1 MVKRTEPT
9 QEDIFADD
17 YIEHDSSA
25 VSNWANLRKRRDEY
39 EGSSAHINDLQD
51 IAHDNQFA
59 PIADQEISK
68 IANNDDSGFFG
79 TVMNM
84 GKQLGIGAAKGV
96 EETLEFAG
104 VVEDN
109 AFHLPDPTTTAESLV
124 QGIGQF
130 LPLFIPSNMA
140 ISAALRASTFFG
152 KTEQLTKAGQMVSA
166 MGAGA
171 ISDFASFDPKD
182 PNVANFLLT
191 SGAIAKDSMAGAAL
205 KEWLAQDDSDSRL
218 TARTKNAT
226 SGLIAGA
233 IVDQVFRAAGGA
245 IRGFRGKNGEVIPDD
260 KVKLDDMDEGNIYA
274 DDDYGVAP
282 TENPL
287 WDVDDAPKQQYTS
300 EKTSINQSKPTA
312 LVNSKGIKWEKDTV
326 NLDIGGGKHPKTTE
340 SLARKGVTNHIY
352 DPFNRTRSQ
361 NKAAIR
367 SAGDGQSDTVT
378 ISNTLNVIKEPEVR
392 TRILRQAENALKEDG
407 KVYILIHEGD
417 KSALGKE
424 TPKGWQ
430 NNRKANTYL
439 EEVQEIFP
447 NATRKGNVITA
458 SKEGSKSLFDAVRP
472 VVGHQLDTL
481 QKMKTTDPEYIKKL
495 QDQLPS
501 RQAAILDEADKLERD
516 YLTPFERETP
526 ERQQQV
532 YDIIER
538 WAKGEAV
545 QDSDMSII
553 ESMNLLKIED
563 EGDIPNLLQF
573 LSREMDI
580 AKLTKKTIKD
590 GDFDTMSGLQEIYN
604 LDKRS
609 AVKIIQKHKG
619 NVREA
624 IRFVGAA
631 RALATGFM
639 KKADESLDLFVKTGD
654 EVHWDEFQKNSG
666 LGYDMLVAGGELSK
680 ASSDLLRAH
689 KQTVNRMSNLE
700 EVKFFARENILKE
713 PFEVRKTK
721 AGRFKKLK
729 KQDEME
735 IEGRFTGGQ
744 KRKIKID
751 KKKKKD
757 LVLSEQK
764 RLRKKFERLSKEIR
778 KLREQNEKDV
788 ADLLKKDLE
797 FQELGIKK
805 LQDEK
810 KALLK
815 QIRAK
820 KRKGVPKSAK
830 EAEKQRIETLNKQI
844 TELTLMKAKLIKEGI
859 APERKAKII
868 KSDHEKKLIADREK
882 LKEEL
887 GLIEKKGLT
896 DEEIRELAIEQAR
909 REEIVDIENA
919 NIMQLKARLSAMRL
933 SGKARTRDAG
943 LELYINGLLSSIKT
957 SEVNFL
963 GNLTAMFTSVI
974 DRMYAGAKSGGE
986 IQFKEA
992 TELMWGYLQEIP
1004 EFFSIVHK
1012 AWKTPL
1018 DNNVKQDFI
1027 RPENRAISK
1036 EAFRQG
1042 GSLGKAID
1050 YVGSVV
1056 NFPGKLLLTADEVF
1070 KTFNYRAEVKALAY
1084 RKAVNELGSA
1094 GASSGEK
1101 HLLRERI
1108 DDIMNNI
1115 AKHEDITDAA
1125 REFAAK
1131 NTYTNKLADHVEVDP
1146 ITGKEKV
1153 VQGLGNRLKGIL
1165 EKDPT
1170 GIVRVFIPFFQTP
1183 ANLLNFAWERTP
1195 WLRRWNRTLQ
1205 DELAGKM
1212 GQGAKELAE
1221 ARVATSR
1228 IMWGGMFAAAWSGNF
1243 TGAPPLDPNLRKTL
1257 EADMGGPHWY
1267 SYHGGIQDGWKK
1279 YDRFDPLGVIMAANA
1294 NLAIMMKASVNLH
1307 KQYQQGDP
1315 SDEIFEKA
1323 KEVLEAGIMGTVKLL
1338 TDRHYLQGFA
1348 ELIDIMTGDHK
1359 GLSKLR
1365 PFGKRLVGAI
1375 DPRTSFY
1382 SSFRRNLTR
1391 GIEPEKLEKLQHTDM
1406 ESMGDFAKEIG
1417 IIFEEALRDVT
1428 PGYGTKVAAKNLVGE
1443 PVLFPGGN
1451 EEIDRTPFQMMGD
1464 IGKALFDPNPP
1475 VTGSKSPLI
1484 RKLAELESTQG
1495 QPSTVNKIN
1504 GMTMTDEEKA
1514 FFVDRWTEWNKK
1526 LEKLVV
1532 SKSFTQLPLGTQRFI
1547 LELAISGN
1555 KERAKKQTLIA
1566 YERLLHGTFEFKIN
1580 ELRKRVSEDMPTGFN
1595 QFNLMQREQ

>member
-1 MVKRTEPT
+1 MVKKFEP
-9 QEDIFADD
+9 QEDIFKDD
-17 YIEHDSSA
+17 YIEPNDA
-25 VSNWANLRKRRDEY
+25 TVSEWSRLRKRRDDY
-39 EGSSAHINDLQD
+39 EGSTAHQNELEN
-51 IAHDNQFA
+51 IAQDNQFA
-59 PIADQEISK
+59 PIADEETSK
-68 IANNDDSGFFG
+68 IANEDDSGFFG
-79 TVMNM
+79 TVWNM
-84 GKQLGIGAAKGV
+84 GKQAAIGAAKGV
-96 EETLEFAG
+96 EETLETVG
-104 VVEDN
+104 IVDDD
-109 AFHLPDPTTTAESLV
+109 AFHLPKPKTTAESIV

-130 LPLFIPSNMA
+130 LPLFIPSNLA
-140 ISAALRASTFFG
+140 ISASLRASSFLG
-152 KTEQLTKAGQMVSA
+152 KTGQLTRAGQVVSG

-191 SGAIAKDSMAGAAL
+191 SGAISRDSLAGAAL
-205 KEWLAQDDSDSRL
+205 KEWLAQDDSDSEL
-218 TARTKNAT
+218 VARTKNAT

-233 IVDQVFRAAGGA
+233 IVDQIFRAAGGA
-245 IRGFRGKNGEVIPDD
+245 IRGFRGKKGEITPDD
-260 KVKLDDMDEGNIYA
+260 ELTINDLDDSNVYA
-274 DDDYGVAP
+274 DDDYGVEP
-282 TENPL
+282 KENPL
-287 WDVDDAPKQQYTS
+287 WDVDEAPKQEFTS
-300 EKTSINQSKPTA
+300 EKTSINVGKPSA
-312 LVNSKGIKWEKDTV
+312 VVNSKGIKWEQDTV
-326 NLDIGGGKHPKTTE
+326 NLDIGGGQHTKTTDA
-340 SLARKGVTNHIY
+340 LAKKGVTNHVY
-352 DPFNRTRSQ
+352 DPFNRTRGQ
-361 NKAAIR
+361 NKAAVR
-367 SAGDGQSDTVT
+367 AAGEGQSDTVT
-378 ISNTLNVIKEPEVR
+378 ISNVLNVIQEPHVR
-392 TRILRQAENALKEDG
+392 ARILRQADNALKDEG
-407 KVYILIHEGD
+407 KVYIQIHEGD
-417 KSALGKE
+417 PDLGIGKE
-424 TPKGWQ
+424 TKKGWQ
-430 NNRKANTYL
+430 NNRKTETYL
-439 EEVQEIFP
+439 EEIREIFP
-447 NATRKGNVITA
+447 NATRKGNLIIA
-458 SKEGSKSLFDAVRP
+458 SKEGSKSLFDAVKP

-481 QKMKTTDPEYIKKL
+481 QKMKTTDPDYIKNM
-495 QDQLPS
+495 QENLPS
-501 RQAAILDEADKLERD
+501 RQAALIDEADRLERD
-516 YLTPFERETP
+516 YIRPFERLKP
-526 ERQQQV
+526 EEQAELFEIVQ
-532 YDIIER
+532 R
-538 WAKGEAV
+538 WAKGEAIE
-545 QDSDMSII
+545 DTDMSII
-553 ESMNLLKIED
+553 ESMNFLKIKD

-573 LSREMDI
+573 ISKRMDI
-580 AKLTKKTIKD
+580 KQLTKKTIKD
-590 GDFDTMSGLQEIYN
+590 GDFDTTSGLQEIYN
-604 LDKRS
+604 LDQRT
-609 AVKIIQKHKG
+609 AIHIIQKHEG

-639 KKADESLDLFVKTGD
+639 KKADESLELFIKTGD
-654 EVHWDEFQKNSG
+654 EAHWDEFQNHSS

-689 KQTVNRMSNLE
+689 KQMVNRMHNLE

-713 PFEVRKTK
+713 PFEVRKMK
-721 AGRFKKLK
+721 AGRFGKLK
-729 KQDEME
+729 KLDEME
-735 IEGRFTGGQ
+735 IEGNFKGGR

-751 KKKKKD
+751 KKKRKD
-757 LVLSEQK
+757 LILTEQK
-764 RLRKKFERLSKEIR
+764 RLRKKFEKLSKDIIR
-778 KLREQNEKDV
+778 LRKKNEKDV
-788 ADLLKKDLE
+788 ADLLKKDLQ

-815 QIRAK
+815 AINAK

-830 EAEKQRIETLNKQI
+830 EAEKQRLESLNKQI

-859 APERKAKII
+859 TPERKAKIVRGE
-868 KSDHEKKLIADREK
+868 KEKKLIADREK

-887 GLIEKKGLT
+887 GLIEQKGMT
-896 DEEIRELAIEQAR
+896 DEQVRQLAIEQAR
-909 REEIVDIENA
+909 RQEVVDIEGA
-919 NIMQLKARLSAMRL
+919 SMMQVKARLAAMNQ
-933 SGKARTRDAG
+933 SGAARTRDAF
-943 LELYINGLLSSIKT
+943 LEMYVNGLLSSVKT

-963 GNLTAMFTSVI
+963 GNMTAMFTSVV

-992 TELMWGYLQEIP
+992 TELMWGYLQQIP

-1012 AWKTPL
+1012 AWKTQL

-1050 YVGSVV
+1050 FVGTAV
-1056 NFPGKLLLTADEVF
+1056 NLPGRLLLTADEVF

-1084 RKAVNELGSA
+1084 RKAVNEFGSA

-1115 AKHEDITDAA
+1115 TKHEDITEAA
-1125 REFAAK
+1125 KDFAAK

-1146 ITGKEKV
+1146 ITGKEKI

-1165 EKDPT
+1165 EKDST
-1170 GIVRVFIPFFQTP
+1170 GVVRVFIPFFQTP

-1195 WLRRWNRTLQ
+1195 LLRRWNTTLQ
-1205 DELAGKM
+1205 NELKGNM

-1221 ARVATSR
+1221 AKVATSR

-1267 SYHGGIQDGWKK
+1267 SYHGGMQDGWKK

-1315 SDEIFEKA
+1315 SDEIFEKG
-1323 KEVLEAGIMGTVKLL
+1323 KEVLEAGIMGTAKLL

-1365 PFGKRLVGAI
+1365 PFGKRLVGAV

-1382 SSFRRNLTR
+1382 SSLRRNITR

-1443 PVLFPGGN
+1443 PVLFPGSN

-1495 QPSTVNKIN
+1495 QPSTINKLN
-1504 GMTMTDEEKA
+1504 GMTMTDAEKS

-1532 SKSFTQLPLGTQRFI
+1532 SKSFTQLPLGTQRFV
-1547 LELAISGN
+1547 LELAIKGN
-1555 KERAKKQTLIA
+1555 KERAKKQTLVA
-1566 YERLLHGTFEFKIN
+1566 HERLLHGTFEFKVG
-1580 ELRKRVSEDMPTGFN
+1580 ELRQKVAEDIPTGFN